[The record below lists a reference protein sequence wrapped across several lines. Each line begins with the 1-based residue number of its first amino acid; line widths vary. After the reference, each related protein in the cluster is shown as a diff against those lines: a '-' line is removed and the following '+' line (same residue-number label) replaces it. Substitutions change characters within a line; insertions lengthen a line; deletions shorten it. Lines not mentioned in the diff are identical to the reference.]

1 MFIIIITFIFVF
13 FQRFIE
19 QLGELER
26 KVFES
31 YIKLKVVPLVK
42 LVGPGIHGGYF
53 DWGTQSVPKGIRS
66 YLKEILLYFVHV
78 HAEVCS
84 ISSPHSVPLL
94 ASIQLI
100 GNFLDNCLS
109 SDFIFLFLSFP
120 LTGVQYIR
128 VHYKAGLV
136 SASGGTN

>member
-1 MFIIIITFIFVF
+1 MFIIIITLIFVF

-53 DWGTQSVPKGIRS
+53 DWGTESVPKGIRS

-94 ASIQLI
+94 PSIKLVWKF
-100 GNFLDNCLS
+100 FLDNNCLS
-109 SDFIFLFLSFP
+109 SVNDRWTLIFTKMKWDLKFSSL
-120 LTGVQYIR
+120 R
-128 VHYKAGLV
+128 
-136 SASGGTN
+136 

>member
-1 MFIIIITFIFVF
+1 MFIIIITLIFVF

-53 DWGTQSVPKGIRS
+53 DWGTESVPKGIRS

-84 ISSPHSVPLL
+84 ISSPHSFPLL
-94 ASIQLI
+94 PSIKLVWKF
-100 GNFLDNCLS
+100 FLDNNCLPS
-109 SDFIFLFLSFP
+109 ITDRW
-120 LTGVQYIR
+120 T
-128 VHYKAGLV
+128 LV
-136 SASGGTN
+136 FNKIKCDHHCNKK

>member
-1 MFIIIITFIFVF
+1 MF

-53 DWGTQSVPKGIRS
+53 DWGTESVPKGIRS

-84 ISSPHSVPLL
+84 ISSPHSVPFLPF
-94 ASIQLI
+94 IQLVWK
-100 GNFLDNCLS
+100 FFPLQ
-109 SDFIFLFLSFP
+109 LSF
-120 LTGVQYIR
+120 QCHR
-128 VHYKAGLV
+128 
-136 SASGGTN
+136 

>member
-1 MFIIIITFIFVF
+1 MF

-53 DWGTQSVPKGIRS
+53 DWGTDSVPIGIRS

-84 ISSPHSVPLL
+84 TSSHSVPLL
-94 ASIQLI
+94 PSIQLVWKF
-100 GNFLDNCLS
+100 FLDNNCLS
-109 SDFIFLFLSFP
+109 SVNDRLTLIFTKMKWDLKLSS
-120 LTGVQYIR
+120 LR
-128 VHYKAGLV
+128 
-136 SASGGTN
+136 

>member
-1 MFIIIITFIFVF
+1 MF

-53 DWGTQSVPKGIRS
+53 DWGTDSVPIGIRS

-84 ISSPHSVPLL
+84 TSSPHSVPLL
-94 ASIQLI
+94 PSIQLVWKF
-100 GNFLDNCLS
+100 FLDNNCLS
-109 SDFIFLFLSFP
+109 SVNDRLTLIFTKMKWDLKLSS
-120 LTGVQYIR
+120 LR
-128 VHYKAGLV
+128 
-136 SASGGTN
+136 